1 MDFNLK
7 DKYKVVIV
15 GGASKGLGP
24 ACAEGLG
31 RACAEVLASA
41 STCAQNELCKIGAR
55 CKMQGLTGEG
65 RGQRAQ
71 NVR

>member
-7 DKYKVVIV
+7 DKVVAV
-15 GGASKGLGP
+15 GGASK
-24 ACAEGLG
+24 GLG

-55 CKMQGLTGEG
+55 CKMQGLTCEG
-65 RGQRAQ
+65 RG
-71 NVR
+71 

>member
-15 GGASKGLGP
+15 GGASK
-24 ACAEGLG
+24 GLG